1 MTLRAVA
8 YLRYS
13 SDNQRSESID
23 AQLKAVKEY
32 CKRKGYI
39 LVGTYTDEAK
49 SATTDRRPDFQR
61 MIADSSIGI
70 FDVVVVHK
78 RDRFARDRYD
88 SAFYKRLLKKNKV
101 VLESV
106 LEQFD
111 NSPESIILESVLDGM
126 AEYYSANLSRE
137 ARKGMLENAEKGIHA
152 GGRPPYGYK
161 LNPITKKL
169 EINDKT
175 YKAVQMYFE
184 GVANGLSVAQIADML
199 NEQGYRTQTGRK
211 FTKNSFGGW
220 AINQKYKGVYTW
232 DVSSPKDEDGKRNT
246 HKKKPVDQQTIIP
259 GAVPAIVSEDL
270 WEKVNTVM
278 ADRKKKP
285 GAFKSKITYLLTGKV
300 RCGKC
305 GANYAGNSYVNHK
318 GGNHLTYYRCA
329 AKCGNT
335 GVRKVDLERIV
346 IEHLVEICFTAE
358 AMQEIARKVQEL
370 YREQKASSQ
379 QDVQPIKRELSEIE
393 KKLNNWIE
401 AIGEGLLDKNV
412 LAEKIKEA
420 NQRKVILE
428 SELHHIE
435 VMNSIND
442 IDAQLIIG
450 LLEQKK
456 HSLFSDSDEEKKQV
470 LQEFV
475 QEVIILPSRDI
486 NNFYVELTCRVFN
499 GGGGGIRTPV
509 RKQRYMSI
517 SERSHSFKFRR
528 RIRGVTR

>member
-1 MTLRAVA
+1 MSLRAVA

-13 SDNQRSESID
+13 SDNQRAESID
-23 AQLKAVKEY
+23 AQLKAIKEY

-49 SATTDRRPDFQR
+49 TATTDRRPDFQR
-61 MIADSSIGI
+61 MMADSSMGI

-88 SAFYKRLLKKNKV
+88 SAFYKRLLKKNNV
-101 VLESV
+101 LLESV

-126 AEYYSANLSRE
+126 AEYYSANLARE
-137 ARKGMLENAEKGIHA
+137 ARKGMAENAEKGLHA

-161 LNPITKKL
+161 VNPETLKY
-169 EINDKT
+169 EIDEKT
-175 YKAVQMYFE
+175 YRAVQIYFE
-184 GVANGLSVAQIADML
+184 GIASGLSVPQIVELL
-199 NEQGYRTQTGRK
+199 NEQGFRTRTGRK
-211 FTKNSFGGW
+211 FTKNSFDGW
-220 AINQKYKGVYTW
+220 ASNQKYKGVYTW
-232 DVSSPKDEDGKRNT
+232 DVASAKNEDGKRNT
-246 HKKKPVDQQTIIP
+246 HKKKPVEQQVIIP
-259 GAVPAIVSEDL
+259 GAIPAIVSKEL
-270 WEKVNTVM
+270 WEKVNAIM

-285 GAFKSKITYLLTGKV
+285 GAFKSKILYLLTGKV

-318 GGNHLTYYRCA
+318 GGNHLRYYRCA

-335 GVRKVDLERIV
+335 GVRKEDLEHIV
-346 IEHLVEICFTAE
+346 IEQLVENCFTDA
-358 AMQEIARKVQEL
+358 AMIEVARKVQDL

-379 QDVQPIKRELSEIE
+379 QDIQPIKREIAETE

-442 IDAQLIIG
+442 IDEKLIID

-509 RKQRYMSI
+509 RKQRYISI
-517 SERSHSFKFRR
+517 SERSHSFTFR
-528 RIRGVTR
+528 